1 MVPNSVIH
9 YFFWQ
14 FWQFRGFLFKV
25 YSRSVMFKQRIF
37 TIQLY
42 NYVRS
47 LFVFSEEVNDS
58 DESFEDNFVDKLQRK
73 ITPST
78 WEGVDVERVSRLP
91 ANGINGLKIYELN
104 KQESNK

>member
-1 MVPNSVIH
+1 
-9 YFFWQ
+9 
-14 FWQFRGFLFKV
+14 
-25 YSRSVMFKQRIF
+25 MFKQRIF